1 MPEAAL
7 RAAVLVK
14 AAAAWLLILA
24 CAILNGLLREAVL
37 LPWLGMPGAMVLS
50 GLLLSLCIVAVAV
63 LLGPWLGPLGIGQR
77 LAIGVFW
84 LVLTL
89 AFEFGFG
96 RLVQQRSWSQLFEA
110 YTFRDGNLWPLV
122 LVVTLLAPLL
132 AAIRRPDR
140 R

>member
-1 MPEAAL
+1 MAQMAL
-7 RAAVLVK
+7 RATVLVK

-24 CAILNGLLREAVL
+24 CAVLNGFLREAVL
-37 LPWLGMPGAMVLS
+37 LPGLGTPAAMVLS
-50 GLLLSLCIVAVAV
+50 GLLLSLCIVAVAL
-63 LLGPWLGPLGIGQR
+63 LLGPWLGPLETGQR
-77 LAIGVFW
+77 LGIGVFW

-132 AAIRRPDR
+132 AAVRRPHAR
-140 R
+140 